1 MTKNKQI
8 YWYFASYISLLLFAA
23 IAVFVAID
31 EAILKAIDTPIIQLI
46 RGNLTATKTLFF
58 SSATRLGDTSTV
70 IILTVLLA
78 VLLWFWLKD
87 KVAAI
92 WLVINSA
99 LIQGVG
105 NTILKFLFNRPRPS
119 GEHLVYA
126 GGTSFPSGHSM
137 GSMLLYGTLI
147 LLLPRFVK
155 NKALCLTSQVILACF
170 ILMVGTSRIYLG
182 VHYPT
187 DVMGGF
193 LMGFAWLSFSY
204 PHFTKYDTLS
214 A

>member
-1 MTKNKQI
+1 MSKNKQT

-23 IAVFVAID
+23 IAAFVAID
-31 EAILKAIDTPIIQLI
+31 ETILKTIDTPIIQLI
-46 RGNLTATKTLFF
+46 RGNLTSTKTLFF
-58 SSATRLGDTSTV
+58 STATRLGDTSTV
-70 IILTVLLA
+70 IALTLVLAAL
-78 VLLWFWLKD
+78 FWLVLKD
-87 KVAAI
+87 KLAAI

-99 LIQGVG
+99 IIQGGG
-105 NTILKFLFNRPRPS
+105 NTALKLLFNRPRPS
-119 GEHLVYA
+119 GEHLVSA

-147 LLLPRFVK
+147 LLLPRFIK
-155 NKALCLTSQVILACF
+155 NKTICLISQF
-170 ILMVGTSRIYLG
+170 ILGLIILTVGTSRIYLG

-187 DVMGGF
+187 DVLGGF

-204 PHFTKYDTLS
+204 PRFIKYDTIS